1 MPRLPPLTELRAFE
15 AAARHL
21 SFRAAAEEL
30 GVTPTAVSHQIRLLE
45 LYCGRPLF
53 RRRPRPLSLT
63 NAGTQLFP
71 VVHDGLGRCAEVL
84 GEIRGG
90 SSHRRLRV
98 TSTNAFAARWLLPRL
113 PLWREAN
120 PRIGLDVVGTDAV
133 LDLKGGETDV
143 AIRYARTPPSGFVLL
158 ELTRDRFHVVASPS
172 LVGLGAK
179 RLTPAQL
186 ASFPLIACEW
196 PETDHH
202 APTWERW
209 EKAARSRHRAVPGL
223 ASLVTLSFREEP
235 HAIEAVMAGQGI
247 GICSDVIV
255 GRELAAGT
263 LVRLS
268 TISLAGYA
276 FYGIYR
282 ANHPRRA
289 LIESF
294 LRWMRDLLECSK
306 SQRLPIRAG

>member
-1 MPRLPPLTELRAFE
+1 MYRLPPLTELRAFE
-15 AAARHL
+15 AAARHM

-30 GVTPTAVSHQIRLLE
+30 SVTPTAVSHQIRLLE
-45 LYCGRPLF
+45 LFCGRPLF

-63 NAGTQLFP
+63 DAGAQLFP
-71 VVHDGLGRCAEVL
+71 VVRDGLGQWAEML
-84 GEIRGG
+84 DAIRGG
-90 SSHRRLRV
+90 ASHRRLRV
-98 TSTNAFAARWLLPRL
+98 TATHAFAARWLLPRL
-113 PLWREAN
+113 PLWRKAN

-133 LDLKGGETDV
+133 LDVKGGEMDV
-143 AIRYARTPPSGFVLL
+143 AIRYARKPPPGFAPL
-158 ELTRDRFHVVASPS
+158 ELMRDRFHVVASPS
-172 LVGLGAK
+172 LVGRRVK
-179 RLTPAQL
+179 RLTPSQL

-196 PETDHH
+196 PATDDH

-209 EKAARSRHRAVPGL
+209 EKVARSRHQTVPPL
-223 ASLVTLSFREEP
+223 ASLVALSFREEP
-235 HAIEAVMAGQGI
+235 HAIAAVIAGQGI

-255 GRELAAGT
+255 GRELADGT

-268 TISLAGYA
+268 NISLAGYA

-294 LRWMRDLLECSK
+294 LRWMRGQL
-306 SQRLPIRAG
+306 